1 MALDWGMERDNGPGS
16 SSGAAPGEPSG
27 RRTLD
32 ELVRAV
38 ARERDRAAFVELF
51 RHFAPRIKAYLMRLG
66 ADPALAEELTQEAM
80 IMVWQHADR
89 FDPDRASIGTWIFT
103 IARNK
108 RIDALRREGR
118 PTIDP
123 TDPALVPAPPESAEE
138 RVAGA
143 EAAIRVRRALQALPA
158 EQAELVRMAYFD
170 DQSHGTIAARTRL
183 PLGTVK
189 SRLRLALRRLRRLLE
204 DIA

>member
-1 MALDWGMERDNGPGS
+1 
-16 SSGAAPGEPSG
+16 
-27 RRTLD
+27 
-32 ELVRAV
+32 V
-38 ARERDRAAFVELF
+38 ARDRDRAAFAELF
-51 RHFAPRIKAYLMRLG
+51 RHFAPRIKTYLMRVG

-89 FDPDRASIGTWIFT
+89 FDPDQASVGTWIFT

-118 PTIDP
+118 PSIDP
-123 TDPALVPAPPESAEE
+123 TDPTLVPTPPESAEE
-138 RVAGA
+138 RIAGT
-143 EAAIRVRRALQALPA
+143 EAAIRVRRALRALPA

-170 DQSHGTIAARTRL
+170 DQSHGAIAARTRL

-189 SRLRLALRRLRRLLE
+189 SRLRLALQRLRRLLE